1 MKARSNTLSRYRW
14 APVPPGAGPP
24 LRRRDG
30 KDGAGAA
37 EAPPPPQRK
46 PRYLPLSFAIYGVT
60 GRLVGCRL
68 AQVAELI
75 ARHLAEEASRAAAE
89 QAAAAELERQAKE
102 GEEEDDAEATATP
115 RLADAPGAEAVPMSL
130 DEDGPAP
137 ADLREAPHGDTP
149 GGGQMELDD
158 AETVLVS
165 GEREGD
171 AALDD
176 IDRDGPSHPEGG
188 QHPAAEGDVG
198 AAAEAVEDASAVET
212 ARAEQ
217 ANGAA
222 GPSTPRSDHR
232 PPIEDDGFAER
243 CERRPAG
250 EDGVAAD
257 LRVLVE
263 MDEVDDAHHRVPQA
277 AAAAA
282 GADEQAL
289 VSSSQGL
296 EALAGAAHAAPAEGS
311 AAGFGADDRAGSA
324 LGASAMEKTFA
335 ISGDDKDHLKVGNS
349 EEEIAVAGS
358 LGLGISSEDSL
369 HRQGATQKFTDSGPV
384 DGLPSELL
392 FNLARAP

>member
-1 MKARSNTLSRYRW
+1 MGAGR
-14 APVPPGAGPP
+14 PPGSDTPAP
-24 LRRRDG
+24 DG

-46 PRYLPLSFAIYGVT
+46 PRYLPRYFAIYSVT

-75 ARHLAEEASRAAAE
+75 ARHRAEEASRAAAE

-102 GEEEDDAEATATP
+102 GGEEDDAEVTASP

-130 DEDGPAP
+130 YEDGQTP
-137 ADLREAPHGDTP
+137 ADLREAPHGDAL
-149 GGGQMELDD
+149 GEGQMELDD

-165 GEREGD
+165 GERERD

-176 IDRDGPSHPEGG
+176 IDRDFPLHPEDG
-188 QHPAAEGDVG
+188 QHPAAGGDVG
-198 AAAEAVEDASAVET
+198 AAAEAVGDASAVET

-222 GPSTPRSDHR
+222 GLSTPRSDHPR
-232 PPIEDDGFAER
+232 PVEDYELAEH
-243 CERRPAG
+243 CERRPAS

-277 AAAAA
+277 ATAAANGDA
-282 GADEQAL
+282 QAL
-289 VSSSQGL
+289 VSSSQDL
-296 EALAGAAHAAPAEGS
+296 EALAGVAYAAPAEGS
-311 AAGFGADDRAGSA
+311 AAGIGADRAGSA
-324 LGASAMEKTFA
+324 LGASAMEQAFG
-335 ISGDDKDHLKVGNS
+335 ISGDDNNYLKVGNS
-349 EEEIAVAGS
+349 EEEVDVAGS
-358 LGLGISSEDSL
+358 LGFGISSEDS
-369 HRQGATQKFTDSGPV
+369 RNGQGATLSKTDSGPV

-392 FNLARAP
+392 FNLAHVPRAT